1 MFMQKKR
8 SIRPEDFEVFLNWL
22 ASEPDEACKK
32 YEEIRRRLVKVFV
45 CRGCSDPE
53 YLADETIDRVVGKVK
68 EIKDSYVGDAP
79 IKYIYGVA
87 RNIYLEFVRQNQKA
101 QIALN
106 LIRPSPALTESSE
119 SFCLNYCLE
128 ELPGEQ
134 TQLFLD
140 YYQNDDQSKIQTRR
154 ELAAKL
160 ALDVNALRVKIHR
173 VRQSLQNCLAQCL
186 SKK

>member
-1 MFMQKKR
+1 MQKKPD
-8 SIRPEDFEVFLNWL
+8 IQPEDFEVFLNWL
-22 ASEPDEACKK
+22 ASEPDQACKK
-32 YEEIRRRLVKVFV
+32 YEEIRLRLVKVFV

-53 YLADETIDRVVGKVK
+53 YLADETIDRVVRKIK
-68 EIKDSYVGDAP
+68 EIKEIYIGDAP

-87 RNIYLEFVRQNQKA
+87 RNIYLEFLRHNQKT
-101 QIALN
+101 QTALN
-106 LIRPSPALTESSE
+106 LLRPSPALIESSE

-140 YYQNDDQSKIQTRR
+140 YYQNDERPKIQIRR
-154 ELAAKL
+154 ELADKL

-173 VRQSLQNCLAQCL
+173 LRQSLQNCIEDCL
-186 SKK
+186 NKK